1 MMDLDASNVSS
12 NNTMLVPDSGDTKR
26 GVLEAASVAMNPFL
40 SKRLESSESV
50 TVTTSQP
57 REQQTFFE
65 TRAFDLKSPTK
76 FNPDAASTP
85 NTVPLARPRQYPQL
99 QKYSNRVRGVNEEVK
114 KLKSDLDGVKG
125 QLGGL
130 GTKYDED
137 VTACK
142 KDVASL
148 QGRLDDLEGVVA
160 DLVEKGQQSDEEL
173 LVVKEWVIMFRDH
186 LGLD

>member
-12 NNTMLVPDSGDTKR
+12 NNTMLVPDSDDTKG
-26 GVLEAASVAMNPFL
+26 GVLEAASAPINPFL
-40 SKRLESSESV
+40 TKRLELSESV

-57 REQQTFFE
+57 QGQSSIFE

-76 FNPDAASTP
+76 FNPDATSTP
-85 NTVPLARPRQYPQL
+85 NAAPLARPRQYPQL

-114 KLKSDLDGVKG
+114 KLKSDLDGIKG

-137 VTACK
+137 VKACK
-142 KDVASL
+142 KDVTSL

-173 LVVKEWVIMFRDH
+173 QVVKEWVVMFRDH
-186 LGLD
+186 LGLE